1 LWFVGIA
8 YYVGDAGEGCQVFRG
23 ALGIAASDNDGGG
36 GFGGVNFADG
46 LAGLGVGGCGDR
58 TGVENDH
65 VDQGRR
71 RRGYPV
77 ESWRSMAALASR
89 WRDTGL
95 FDVEGGHCGQ

>member
-1 LWFVGIA
+1 VGIA

-65 VDQGRR
+65 IGIK
-71 RRGYPV
+71 GGGGGATPTV
-77 ESWRSMAALASR
+77 EELALDGGTVGLGGAAAE
-89 WRDTGL
+89 L